1 MADNNAAAV
10 GVRHEETGHCGKD
23 YHFEERVIGWAL
35 ALPVY
40 TWKMFVV
47 QREFPVREGVEI
59 Y

>member
-23 YHFEERVIGWAL
+23 YHFEERVIGFACL
-35 ALPVY
+35 HLENVSCPAGVS
-40 TWKMFVV
+40 
-47 QREFPVREGVEI
+47 VREGVEI